1 MKKQTKTILLTILGV
16 IGVLC
21 LVFVATAVVF
31 FRSAIQNTRTNQD
44 GADRAFE
51 EVIAVFKGQTPLLEI
66 RQGEVV
72 VMRDIPTVAPPNPV
86 STLHVLAWE
95 PGDESLSRFQ
105 LPMWL
110 VRMSDDP
117 IAMQVGDKLTVE
129 PQSPPALAAGQCAG
143 TFRGQLGQPG
153 PHMPFSLASLAK
165 SVPTPLVHHLH
176 WR

>member
-1 MKKQTKTILLTILGV
+1 MKKQTKTVLLTILGV

-31 FRSAIQNTRTNQD
+31 FRSAIQNTRTDQD
-44 GADRAFE
+44 GADRAFD
-51 EVIAVFKGQTPLLEI
+51 EVIAGFNGQTPLLEI

-72 VMRDIPTVAPPNPV
+72 LTRDVPAVAPAKPV
-86 STLHVLAWE
+86 RTLHLLAWE

-117 IAMQVGDKLTVE
+117 IAMQVGDKITVE
-129 PQSPPALAAGQCAG
+129 
-143 TFRGQLGQPG
+143 RE
-153 PHMPFSLASLAK
+153 
-165 SVPTPLVHHLH
+165 TPLRPEDIEKFGPTVLVDHIESDGARVLV
-176 WR
+176 WTSE

>member
-21 LVFVATAVVF
+21 LVFIITAVVF
-31 FRSAIQNTRTNQD
+31 FRSAIQNTRTDQA
-44 GADRAFE
+44 GADRAF
-51 EVIAVFKGQTPLLEI
+51 VDALAPFPDQAPLLEI

-72 VMRDIPTVAPPNPV
+72 VTRDIPTVAPANPV

-95 PGDESLSRFQ
+95 PGDDSLSRFQ

-117 IAMQVGDKLTVE
+117 IAMQVGDKITVE
-129 PQSPPALAAGQCAG
+129 
-143 TFRGQLGQPG
+143 RGAPLRPEDIEKFG
-153 PHMPFSLASLAK
+153 PTLLVDHMEADGAR
-165 SVPTPLVHHLH
+165 VLV
-176 WR
+176 WTAP